1 MATNMY
7 RVGDY
12 VYVETNPNS
21 PFLIRRIE
29 ELNKN
34 QSGNVEAKVMCFY
47 RRRDLPNPLVQLAD
61 KHQLATAE
69 DSPLATKLK
78 KTWLRTPVGE
88 EQAAQAVLDPSIA
101 ALDEVLNSPVH
112 HCPGG
117 GTASAEKGEPL
128 TAKQRYQIK
137 HRELFLSRQV
147 EALPATQIRGKCSV
161 TLLNETE
168 SLQSYLSKDDTFF
181 YCLVFDPNQKT
192 LLADKGEIRVGSRY
206 QSEIPAK
213 LKDVSSDERK
223 LEDLET
229 LVWTSQ
235 HNLNDRKIDQFLVV
249 SRSIGTFARALDCSS
264 SVKQPSLHMSAA
276 AASRDITLFH
286 AMDTLHKHNYSIE
299 EAMCSLVPSTGPVLC
314 RDEIEDWSASEA
326 NLFEEAL
333 DKYGK
338 DFNDIRQDFL
348 PWKTLKQIIEYYYM
362 WKTTDRYV
370 QQKRVKAVEA
380 ELKLKQVYVP
390 QYNQVNKGGSGGI
403 SIKGGANIYNGTTN
417 GGADLSNIGK
427 PCESCSTVKSSQ
439 WYPWTASGHGMCRLC
454 QNCWDYW
461 KKYGGLRNAAK
472 LEVEPEPKKK
482 APVVVDV
489 IDTEKV
495 SDLSNR
501 QMHKCPM
508 VNCGKE
514 FKLKTHLA
522 RHFDQAHGIAI
533 SSGSPRP
540 IMKTRTAFYLHTN
553 AMTRLARVLCRNCI
567 KFKKA
572 ARQTSFA
579 INTLLVKQEFTNRIN
594 DKTAADI
601 KRILLIKRKKRERGS
616 VTKIAN
622 RLGSPGIGPH
632 EWLVLTP
639 KDKIPKPDVVY
650 FPKPPKA
657 PDGSLL
663 YDRVPNKV
671 LEPEKDLTI
680 LPAPA
685 PIVTAPV
692 AAAVLPTVV
701 PAISPLPAP
710 KVTAVNTTPSATKP
724 AVERSRAIKELPPV
738 PTPATGGGAA
748 AARRT
753 DCWRKRGR
761 DRNEEAADGMLYPAY
776 PPTKRPN
783 KDPMPSHRPSN
794 EQFAAMMAAAGHTL
808 TRHHLN
814 GKPKLAQMGRIGNG
828 RKQVISWVDAPDDYY
843 FRASDTSKKWRKT
856 LSPTDLRRVARKPW
870 RELPIKAQQ
879 IAQMAHA
886 VTAPSMVMSRQIES
900 QVVIL
905 D

>member
-1 MATNMY
+1 MSTNMY

-12 VYVETNPNS
+12 VYVETSPNS
-21 PFLIRRIE
+21 PYLIRRIE

-34 QSGNVEAKVMCFY
+34 QTGNVEAKVMCFY

-69 DSPLATKLK
+69 DSPLAMKLK

-101 ALDEVLNSPVH
+101 ALDEERTSPVSATGDKAA
-112 HCPGG
+112 GG
-117 GTASAEKGEPL
+117 NSGNSEKSEPL
-128 TAKQRYQIK
+128 TVKQRYQIK

-147 EALPATQIRGKCSV
+147 ESLPATQIRGKCSV

-168 SLQSYLSKDDTFF
+168 SLQSYINKDDTFF
-181 YCLVFDPNQKT
+181 YCLVFDPTQKT

-213 LKDVSSDERK
+213 LKDTHTDDRK

-229 LVWTSQ
+229 LIWTPRHS
-235 HNLNDRKIDQFLVV
+235 LNDRKIDQFLVV

-380 ELKLKQVYVP
+380 ELKLKQVYIP
-390 QYNQVNKGGSGGI
+390 QYNSNKVGPKSN
-403 SIKGGANIYNGTTN
+403 SLYNGTTN
-417 GGADLSNIGK
+417 GGADVSNLGK
-427 PCESCSTVKSSQ
+427 PCESCAIIKSSQ
-439 WYPWTASGHGMCRLC
+439 WYPWTNGRLC
-454 QNCWDYW
+454 QSCWDYW
-461 KKYGGLRNAAK
+461 KKYGGLKSKNDGSMD
-472 LEVEPEPKKK
+472 ENKKK
-482 APVVVDV
+482 MPDQ
-489 IDTEKV
+489 DEEKL

-501 QMHKCPM
+501 QMHKCSI

-522 RHFDQAHGIAI
+522 RHYAQAHGIAI
-533 SSGSPRP
+533 SSSSPRP

-553 AMTRLARVLCRNCI
+553 AMTRLARIMCRNLI
-567 KFKKA
+567 KPKRA
-572 ARQTSFA
+572 ARQTSYA
-579 INTLLVKQEFTNRIN
+579 INTQLVKQEFSNRMSG
-594 DKTAADI
+594 KSEAEI
-601 KRILLIKRKKRERGS
+601 KNLLLLKNKDRGS

-622 RLGSPGIGPH
+622 RLGSPGSGPH
-632 EWLVLTP
+632 EWLILTP
-639 KDKIPKPDVVY
+639 KDKMPKPDIVF

-663 YDRVPNKV
+663 YDRIPNKIID
-671 LEPEKDLTI
+671 LEKDLTI
-680 LPAPA
+680 VPAPA
-685 PIVTAPV
+685 PSAIRKRVHEETQLNGTEVTI
-692 AAAVLPTVV
+692 V
-701 PAISPLPAP
+701 PA
-710 KVTAVNTTPSATKP
+710 
-724 AVERSRAIKELPPV
+724 
-738 PTPATGGGAA
+738 G
-748 AARRT
+748 
-753 DCWRKRGR
+753 
-761 DRNEEAADGMLYPAY
+761 

-783 KDPMPSHRPSN
+783 KDPMPSHCPSP
-794 EQFAAMMAAAGHTL
+794 EQFAAMMAASGQPL
-808 TRHHLN
+808 SRHHLN
-814 GKPKLAQMGRIGNG
+814 GKPKIAQMARTGNG
-828 RKQVISWVDAPDDYY
+828 RKQVISWMDAPDDVY
-843 FRASDTSKKWRKT
+843 FRATEASKRARKF
-856 LSPTDLRRVARKPW
+856 LSPTDLRRAARKPW
-870 RELPIKAQQ
+870 RNIPLAKPL
-879 IAQMAHA
+879 
-886 VTAPSMVMSRQIES
+886 VTATRSMES

>member
-12 VYVETNPNS
+12 VYVETNPNN

-61 KHQLATAE
+61 KHQ
-69 DSPLATKLK
+69 P
-78 KTWLRTPVGE
+78 
-88 EQAAQAVLDPSIA
+88 
-101 ALDEVLNSPVH
+101 ALDEGLNSPIH
-112 HCPGG
+112 HGPGSG
-117 GTASAEKGEPL
+117 ATASGAEKGESL
-128 TAKQRYQIK
+128 TTKQRYQIK

-213 LKDVSSDERK
+213 LKDISNDDRK

-229 LVWTSQ
+229 LVWTPQ
-235 HNLNDRKIDQFLVV
+235 HSLNDRKIDQFLVV

-286 AMDTLHKHNYSIE
+286 AMDTLHKHKYSID

-390 QYNQVNKGGSGGI
+390 QYNQANKTGNNGGV
-403 SIKGGANIYNGTTN
+403 SIKGGANIYNGTIN
-417 GGADLSNIGK
+417 GGGGADLSSNGK
-427 PCESCSTVKSSQ
+427 PCESCSSVKSAQ
-439 WYPWTASGHGMCRLC
+439 WYPWTGIGHGVCRLC
-454 QNCWDYW
+454 QICWDYW
-461 KKYGGLRNAAK
+461 KKYGGLKNAAK
-472 LEVEPEPKKK
+472 LENDLEPKKK
-482 APVVVDV
+482 VPVVVEV
-489 IDTEKV
+489 VDTEKV

-567 KFKKA
+567 KPRKA
-572 ARQTSFA
+572 ARQTSYA
-579 INTLLVKQEFTNRIN
+579 INTQLVKQEFTNRIN
-594 DKTAADI
+594 DKTATDI
-601 KRILLIKRKKRERGS
+601 KNILLMKRKKRERGS

-622 RLGSPGIGPH
+622 HLGSPGKGPH

-639 KDKIPKPDVVY
+639 KDKIPKPDVVS

-671 LEPEKDLTI
+671 LEVEKDLTI

-685 PIVTAPV
+685 PIVTATPVVVSAPNSTAV
-692 AAAVLPTVV
+692 AAAVLPAVVTVIPPV
-701 PAISPLPAP
+701 
-710 KVTAVNTTPSATKP
+710 SATKVP
-724 AVERSRAIKELPPV
+724 PPTPTTTPITTAPKTTLERSRAAKDL
-738 PTPATGGGAA
+738 TPAPAIVTVGGSA
-748 AARRT
+748 AARRN
-753 DCWRKRGR
+753 DSWRKRGR
-761 DRNEEAADGMLYPAY
+761 ERNEEAADGMLYPVY

-814 GKPKLAQMGRIGNG
+814 GKPKLAQMGRTGNG

-843 FRASDTSKKWRKT
+843 FRATDTSKKWRKT
-856 LSPTDLRRVARKPW
+856 LSPADLRRIARKPW
-870 RELPIKAQQ
+870 RELPIKIQQ
-879 IAQMAHA
+879 LVQMAH
-886 VTAPSMVMSRQIES
+886 VVNAPALAMSRQMES